1 MAKQTGNRSAEIPVK
16 FEQGWLDMLD
26 GRTNLAQNLRLRYD
40 EVCGDL
46 GGTDSLSYFQR
57 SLIER
62 SLWLEYWL
70 SKQEREL
77 AEGTTEFDVG
87 KWVQAVNS
95 LQGIFSRLGL
105 HRQAKPVQSLESYLH
120 SKQAAQA

>member
-1 MAKQTGNRSAEIPVK
+1 MAKQTGNRAAEIPIK
-16 FEQGWLDMLD
+16 FERGWLSLLD

-40 EVCGDL
+40 EVCTDL

-77 AEGTTEFDVG
+77 AAGNVEFDVG

-95 LQGIFSRLGL
+95 LQGVYSRLGL
-105 HRQAKPVQSLESYLH
+105 TRKAKPVQSLESYLH
-120 SKQAAQA
+120 AKQAATA